1 METLEKVE
9 LVCNRWN
16 YLANTPEL
24 WIYKCKKLGEKENLG
39 QIESLIAN
47 ELSNDEDIDWK
58 LAYTELTEFV
68 KRLKQNY
75 LDKFS
80 EINSRQTNGK
90 FCFHFIKIIQL
101 IFLIL

>member
-1 METLEKVE
+1 MYIFSLLDVETLEKVE

-24 WIYKCKKLGEKENLG
+24 WVYKCKTLGENENLA
-39 QIESLIAN
+39 QIEAFLVN

-58 LAYTELTEFV
+58 SCFIELKEFV

-75 LDKFS
+75 LDKFTQNPRS
-80 EINSRQTNGK
+80 ANNGK
-90 FCFHFIKIIQL
+90 YL
-101 IFLIL
+101 